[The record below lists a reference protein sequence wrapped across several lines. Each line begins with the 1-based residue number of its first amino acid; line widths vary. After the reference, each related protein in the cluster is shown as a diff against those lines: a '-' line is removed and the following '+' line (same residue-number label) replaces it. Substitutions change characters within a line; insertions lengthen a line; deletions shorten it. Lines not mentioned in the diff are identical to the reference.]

1 MNVNKTMISKNR
13 ISQIRKLHAK
23 KFRDESGLFLVEGYK
38 SVEMLCSSDFI
49 IEEIFATEN
58 ALRDNDSWLEAHHP
72 TVVSVEEMSRIST
85 MQTAPELL
93 AIARQRLSLP
103 DIPADCPVLALDH
116 ISDPGNLGT
125 IIRTADWFGIRHI
138 VCSPDCVEFYN
149 PKTIQATMGS
159 FTHVHVH
166 KRPLVQFLEKESSRR
181 RILGTFLNGESI
193 SQFDFQSSD
202 IVVIGNESNGISPEV
217 GATVTHR
224 ITIPSAAQGLDTAE
238 SLNAAVAAAVV
249 MYRWRGIGC

>member
-1 MNVNKTMISKNR
+1 MISKNR

-38 SVEMLCSSDFI
+38 SVEMLCSSDFEV
-49 IEEIFATEN
+49 EEIFATEN
-58 ALRDNDSWLEAHHP
+58 ALSDNALWLKGLSP
-72 TVVSVEEMSRIST
+72 NLITTEEMSRIST

-93 AIARQRLSLP
+93 AIARQRQSLP
-103 DIPADCPVLALDH
+103 EIPADLPVLALDH

-159 FTHVHVH
+159 FTHVCVH
-166 KRPLVQFLEKESSRR
+166 KRPLATFLEQESSHR

-193 SQFDFQSSD
+193 GQFDFQSSD

-217 GATVTHR
+217 AATVTHR
-224 ITIPSAAQGLDTAE
+224 ITIPSASQGLDTAE

>member
-38 SVEMLCSSDFI
+38 SVEMLCASDFVVV
-49 IEEIFATEN
+49 EIFATGN
-58 ALRDNDSWLEAHHP
+58 ALTDNAEWLEQHRP
-72 TVVSVEEMSRIST
+72 SLITVEEMARIST
-85 MQTAPELL
+85 MQTPPELL
-93 AIARQRLSLP
+93 AIARQRQTLP
-103 DIPADCPVLALDH
+103 DIPADQPVLALDH

-125 IIRTADWFGIRHI
+125 IVRTADWFGIRHI

-149 PKTIQATMGS
+149 PKVIQATMGS
-159 FTHVHVH
+159 FTHVYIHRTDLPSFL
-166 KRPLVQFLEKESSRR
+166 KRESSRR

-193 SQFDFQSSD
+193 GQFDFQNSD

-217 GATVTHR
+217 AATVTHR
-224 ITIPSAAQGLDTAE
+224 ITIPSVAQGRDTAE

-249 MYRWRGIGC
+249 MYQWRGGGC

>member
-38 SVEMLCSSDFI
+38 SVEMLCSSDFEV
-49 IEEIFATEN
+49 EELFVTEN
-58 ALRDNDSWLEAHHP
+58 ALSDNALWLKALTH
-72 TVVSVEEMSRIST
+72 TLITTEEMARIST
-85 MQTAPELL
+85 MQTPPELL
-93 AIARQRLSLP
+93 AIARQRQTLP
-103 DIPADCPVLALDH
+103 DIPADQPVLALDH

-125 IIRTADWFGIRHI
+125 IVRTADWFGIRHI

-149 PKTIQATMGS
+149 PKVIQATMGS
-159 FTHVHVH
+159 FMHVYVH
-166 KRPLVQFLEKESSRR
+166 RTYLPLFLKKESSRR

-193 SQFDFQSSD
+193 GQFNFQISD

-217 GATVTHR
+217 AATVTNR
-224 ITIPSAAQGLDTAE
+224 ITIPSVAQGRDTAE

-249 MYRWRGIGC
+249 MYRWRGGGC

>member
-1 MNVNKTMISKNR
+1 MISKNR

-38 SVEMLCSSDFI
+38 SVEMLCSSDFVV
-49 IEEIFATEN
+49 EEIFATEN
-58 ALRDNDSWLEAHHP
+58 ALQDNALWLKTLSP
-72 TVVSVEEMSRIST
+72 TLITAEEMSRIST

-93 AIARQRLSLP
+93 AIARQRQSLP
-103 DIPADCPVLALDH
+103 DIPADLPVLALDH

-159 FTHVHVH
+159 FAHVYVH
-166 KRPLVQFLEKESSRR
+166 KRPLAQFLDKESSRR

-193 SQFDFQSSD
+193 GQFDFQNSD

-217 GATVTHR
+217 AATVTHR
-224 ITIPSAAQGLDTAE
+224 ITIPSVSQGLDTAE

-249 MYRWRGIGC
+249 MYRWRGGC

>member
-1 MNVNKTMISKNR
+1 MISKNR

-38 SVEMLCSSDFI
+38 SVEMLCSTDFVV
-49 IEEIFATEN
+49 EEIFATEN
-58 ALRDNDSWLEAHHP
+58 ALQDNALWLRTLSP
-72 TVVSVEEMSRIST
+72 TLITAEEMSRIST

-93 AIARQRLSLP
+93 AIARQRQSLP

-149 PKTIQATMGS
+149 PKVIQATMGS
-159 FTHVHVH
+159 FTHVYVH
-166 KRPLVQFLEKESSRR
+166 KRPLATFLEQESSRR

-193 SQFDFQSSD
+193 HQFEFQNSD
-202 IVVIGNESNGISPEV
+202 IVVIGNESNGISEEV
-217 GATVTHR
+217 SRAVTHR
-224 ITIPSAAQGLDTAE
+224 ITIPSHAQGRDTAE
-238 SLNAAVAAAVV
+238 SLNVAVAAAVV
-249 MYRWRGIGC
+249 MYRWKSVVG